1 MPSLFDGIYGTETV
15 NEIYDKI
22 QANYPGFPLSRS
34 DKLWLLRR
42 ECGIRHDNR
51 SPETMLEKAVAMLAE
66 RGHMPG
72 WYNQC
77 PVASGIVGSH
87 SDRRSDVDLVNCSE
101 SRRNVRLVELKWESD
116 NPRSALQQILR
127 YGVAY
132 IFCRVHRR
140 ELHLRYRDLM
150 DARQVSLEVVAP
162 HHYYYGD
169 HSVPRGFDSYAW
181 LDQFGS
187 EVPHISPVVD
197 SDKMEIA
204 DYLAETSQSLDEFAR
219 SKTDGSLTMSL
230 NALAFPEEFNEVLF
244 ENGQD
249 VRKKCSAKKDLSD
262 EGRMVRDAFA
272 RLTPAWPNS

>member
-22 QANYPGFPLSRS
+22 EDNYPGFPRSNS

-42 ECGIRHDNR
+42 ECEICPDNR
-51 SPETMLEKAVAMLAE
+51 APETMLEKAVAMLAE
-66 RGHMPG
+66 RGYMPG

-87 SDRRSDVDLVNCSE
+87 SDRRSDVDLVNCSK
-101 SRRNVRLVELKWESD
+101 SRRNVRLVELKWESN
-116 NPRSALQQILR
+116 NPRSALQQILK

-132 IFCRVHRR
+132 VFCRVHRQ
-140 ELHLRYRDLM
+140 ELPLHYRSLM
-150 DARQVSLEVVAP
+150 DAGQVDLEVVAP
-162 HHYYYGD
+162 RQYYYGE
-169 HSVPRGFDSYAW
+169 HRGFDVDAW

-187 EVPHISPVVD
+187 GEEFVQSAVD
-197 SDKMEIA
+197 SERIGI
-204 DYLAETSQSLDEFAR
+204 AETSQSLDEFAR
-219 SKTDGSLTMSL
+219 SKTDGTLTMSL
-230 NALAFPEEFNEVLF
+230 NALAFPEEFNQVPF
-244 ENGQD
+244 QNGQD
-249 VRKKCSAKKDLSD
+249 VRKKCSTKELSA

>member
-42 ECGIRHDNR
+42 ECGICHDNR
-51 SPETMLEKAVAMLAE
+51 SPETMLEKAVAMLAK

-101 SRRNVRLVELKWESD
+101 SRKNVRLVELKWGSD
-116 NPRSALQQILR
+116 NPMSALQQILR

-132 IFCRVHRR
+132 IFCRVHRQ
-140 ELHLRYRDLM
+140 ELPLHYRSLM

-162 HHYYYGD
+162 CQYYYGE
-169 HSVPRGFDSYAW
+169 HSVSRRFDVYAW
-181 LDQFGS
+181 LDRFGPGDPNRS
-187 EVPHISPVVD
+187 SVVD
-197 SDKMEIA
+197 SDRIEIA
-204 DYLAETSQSLDEFAR
+204 DYLAKTSQSLDEFAR

-230 NALAFPEEFNEVLF
+230 NGLAFPEEFNKIPF

-249 VRKKCSAKKDLSD
+249 VRKKCSTKELSA

-272 RLTPAWPNS
+272 GLTPVLSQS